1 MKTFENHKKEGD
13 RMTQFLQRGSHL
25 PRFYM
30 YPQFLLTMDLSE
42 TTKMIYMLLLDRA
55 RLSIQKDGWQDD
67 QGRVFI
73 HYTIKSLAATIHM
86 SEMTVKNALKA
97 LEQQGLICRQ
107 RQGVGLPSR
116 IYVKVQTDN
125 CPIEEIE
132 NCLPRGTS
140 FYPQKDRKLS
150 TSNNKRNNYKNYTE
164 GYEYEEG
171 ESL

>member
-13 RMTQFLQRGSHL
+13 RMTQFLQRVSHL

-42 TTKMIYMLLLDRA
+42 TTKLIYMLLLDRA
-55 RLSIQKDGWQDD
+55 RLSMQKDSWQDD

-73 HYTIKSLAATIHM
+73 HFTIKSLAAAIHM

-97 LEQQGLICRQ
+97 LEQQGLIYRQ

-116 IYVKVQTDN
+116 IYVKVQTDG
-125 CPIEEIE
+125 CPIEEAE
-132 NCLPRGTS
+132 KCLPRGTT
-140 FYPQKDRKLS
+140 FYSQKDRKLS
-150 TSNNKRNNYKNYTE
+150 TNNNKRNNYKNYTE